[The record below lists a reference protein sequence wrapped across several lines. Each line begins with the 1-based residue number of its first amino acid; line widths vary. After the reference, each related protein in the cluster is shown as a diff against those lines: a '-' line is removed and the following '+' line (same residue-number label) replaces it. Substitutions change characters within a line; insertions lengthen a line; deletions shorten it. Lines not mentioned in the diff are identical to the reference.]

1 MLQMQKAGFLKLDIS
16 SLKYSNFLLK
26 KKIRELKNSILW
38 QHEPVCKAFVL
49 GAKDSPTDADTS

>member
-1 MLQMQKAGFLKLDIS
+1 LYPLWFIIS
-16 SLKYSNFLLK
+16 KRKESDKYSNFLLK

-49 GAKDSPTDADTS
+49 GAKDSPADADTS